1 VWVGVAG
8 GGAEPTRNWGGTAP
22 GGSPKGN

>member
-1 VWVGVAG
+1 VGVAG